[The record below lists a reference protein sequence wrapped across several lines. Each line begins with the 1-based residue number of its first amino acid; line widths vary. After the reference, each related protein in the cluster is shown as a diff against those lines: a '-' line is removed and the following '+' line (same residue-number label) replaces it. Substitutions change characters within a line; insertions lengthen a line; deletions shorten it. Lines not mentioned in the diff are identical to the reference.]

1 MSDALQ
7 TVQEFCA
14 AWSKLDAELLLGYFA
29 EDAVYHNI
37 PMQPMHGR
45 EAIGGFLRRF
55 TGQASAAQFE
65 MLHIAASG
73 DTVLTERIDRF
84 TLGERRIALPVMGV
98 FELRDG
104 KIAAWRDY
112 FDLTDWQKQSRG

>member
-1 MSDALQ
+1 MSDPVR

-45 EAIGGFLRRF
+45 EQIAGFLRQF
-55 TGQASAAQFE
+55 AKQASAAEFE
-65 MLHIAASG
+65 IKQIAANG
-73 DTVLTERIDRF
+73 DVVLTERVDRF
-84 TLGERRIALPVMGV
+84 TIGGKPIALPVMGT

-112 FDLTDWQKQSRG
+112 FDLADWQKQSRS